1 MNKHPSY
8 HGGRKALPYL
18 LSTTKTLARCELYY
32 YDSYDFHFNCRKN
45 REYESDKHCRT
56 NITRVWHNI
65 IIPNAIIAR
74 DSGHPSTVNDALEAL
89 DYAMRNAKAQC
100 AIDAYRR
107 VLEEESAKPEEERIW
122 YSLNRSYYY
131 YGLGMAATKDKT
143 LIYLPKSKRC
153 PLDLYISRI
162 RKFKRSLGKQWT
174 CPWTD
179 LNRIIYACKHWEDE
193 SKAKFDELNA
203 KVNDLS
209 REYIIMKHEGSDV
222 IVEADD
228 VDTFRHF
235 LGDKISDSERS
246 KILQAIAER
255 DACEA
260 PPFPRTYDEF
270 VKQFGVSTV
279 TVRRYKMFL
288 KQLYQRN
295 SDAYWKLTGHFST
308 KSSYL
313 TQYEKTEPKS
323 KPTLAEKVAEDV
335 ESSLDTEQDFVS
347 IDFDIQAAQN
357 SGNRPEGNWTVESP
371 ECV

>member
-32 YDSYDFHFNCRKN
+32 YDSYDFHFSCRKN

-89 DYAMRNAKAQC
+89 DYAMRNGKAQC

-107 VLEEESAKPEEERIW
+107 VLEEEKAKPEEERIW
-122 YSLNRSYYY
+122 YSLNLSYYY

-162 RKFKRSLGKQWT
+162 RKYKRSLDKKWV

-179 LNRIIYACKHWEDE
+179 LNRIIYACKHWDDE

-203 KVNDLS
+203 KVNKLCHD
-209 REYIIMKHEGSDV
+209 YITFLRADTMI
-222 IVEADD
+222 EADE
-228 VDTFRHF
+228 VDTLRDIF
-235 LGDKISDSERS
+235 GKKPSDEKRSE
-246 KILQAIAER
+246 ILQAIAER
-255 DACEA
+255 DNCEA

-270 VKQFGVSTV
+270 TKQFKVATT

-288 KQLYQRN
+288 KQLYKWN
-295 SDAYWKLTGHFST
+295 EPSYWKLTAHNST
-308 KSSYL
+308 KTYL
-313 TQYEKTEPKS
+313 TQYDKTEMKH

-335 ESSLDTEQDFVS
+335 ETSLDTEQDFVS
-347 IDFDIQAAQN
+347 IEFDIQAAQN
-357 SGNRPEGNWTVESP
+357 SGQRPEGNWTVESP
-371 ECV
+371 KCD

>member
-74 DSGHPSTVNDALEAL
+74 DSGHPSTINDALTAL
-89 DYAMRNAKAQC
+89 DYAMRNGKSQC
-100 AIDAYRR
+100 AIDAYKR

-122 YSLNRSYYY
+122 YSLNQSFYY
-131 YGLGMAATKDKT
+131 YGLGMAAVKDKT

-153 PLDLYISRI
+153 TLKAYIDRI
-162 RKFKRSLGKQWT
+162 RKFKRSLDKMWV

-179 LNRIIYACKHWEDE
+179 LNRIIYACKHWEDDYR
-193 SKAKFDELNA
+193 AKFDALNA
-203 KVNDLS
+203 KVNELC
-209 REYIIMKHEGSDV
+209 REYVVYRSGSPTII
-222 IVEADD
+222 EADD
-228 VDTFRHF
+228 VDTFRGIF
-235 LGDKISDSERS
+235 GQKPSDAEHTE
-246 KILQAIAER
+246 ILQAIADR

-295 SDAYWKLTGHFST
+295 SDAYWELTAHNST
-308 KSSYL
+308 DVYL
-313 TQYEKTEPKS
+313 WQYEKTQSKS

-335 ESSLDTEQDFVS
+335 ETSLDTEQDFVS